1 MTTHH
6 GWSGLPAIR
15 AAVQVPPSA
24 RAGVVIC
31 PPLGQEG
38 VIAYRTLRLLADRL
52 EARGV
57 GSVRYDPSGR
67 GDSGPDADPDA
78 QVRSAVRAAAVLRT
92 TGVSRI
98 VFVGLASSAFVA
110 AAAARDEDA
119 LVLWDA
125 PESGRAWLRRQRALA
140 SITIGPSRVVDDVQ
154 SLIGI
159 DVDPAEAA
167 VLSALRFAPRTAA
180 TAVFV
185 RPGGRPP
192 KALGDVQPVEVPGTA
207 ELLDGTSIH
216 ARIPSDAVDRVVSW
230 IDEHVPAATV
240 RTRPPVL
247 DTVVDLD
254 HGVAERIVHLG
265 PEALFAVETAP
276 ARSADDGPVVVLHN
290 GAAEHR
296 VGATDY
302 QVTLARALAREGA
315 RVVRVDRRGTGESS
329 VVCGQE
335 RDHLFAQEWIDDQ
348 SEIVAALGV
357 PADRLALVGMCAG
370 AWVAG
375 RARAEAPRLVV
386 QISPNDYRRRP
397 AAPGSYSDAV
407 RAVDSPS
414 PARLWLRERYNALV
428 PEELRARIARRDRA
442 GGVVEHV
449 RPLVTNGTDVV
460 LITADEDAELF
471 HRLGG
476 GTALRRWAP
485 GGPGGSV
492 ALVHV
497 PGGDHSLFSPT
508 MRAAVL
514 AEVRSRVAAAFPVH
528 A

>member
-1 MTTHH
+1 MTTFH
-6 GWSGLPAIR
+6 GWSGSPAIR
-15 AAVQVPPSA
+15 AAVQAPRAA

-57 GSVRYDPSGR
+57 ASVRYDPSGR
-67 GDSGPDADPDA
+67 GDSGADPDPDA
-78 QVRSAVRAAAVLRT
+78 QVRSATWAAAVLRT

-98 VFVGLASSAFVA
+98 VFVGLASAGLVAGA
-110 AAAARDEDA
+110 AAGGEDG

-140 SITIGPSRVVDDVQ
+140 SITIGPQRVVDDLE
-154 SLIGI
+154 SLVGL
-159 DVDPAEAA
+159 DLGPAEASA
-167 VLSALRFAPRTAA
+167 LAALRFTPRAGA
-180 TAVFV
+180 TGVFV
-185 RPGGRPP
+185 RPGARAP
-192 KALGDVQPVEVPGTA
+192 KALGDVRSVQVHGTA

-230 IDEHVPAATV
+230 IDGLVPTATTATRPPELDPVLDLDDGVSERIVRLGPDALFGIETVPAA
-240 RTRPPVL
+240 
-247 DTVVDLD
+247 
-254 HGVAERIVHLG
+254 
-265 PEALFAVETAP
+265 AP
-276 ARSADDGPVVVLHN
+276 ADGPVVVLHN

-296 VGATDY
+296 VGASDY
-302 QVTLARALAREGA
+302 QVALARSLARDGA

-329 VVCGQE
+329 VVCGAE

-348 SEIVAALGV
+348 SAVVAALGV
-357 PADRLALVGMCAG
+357 TADRLALVGMCAG

-375 RARAEAPRLVV
+375 RSRAEAPRLVV

-397 AAPGSYSDAV
+397 AAPGDYSDAV
-407 RAVDSPS
+407 RAVDAPS
-414 PARLWLRERYNALV
+414 PARRWVRERYNALV
-428 PEELRARIARRDRA
+428 PAEVRARIARRDRA

-449 RPLVTNGTDVV
+449 RPLVANGTDVV
-460 LITADEDAELF
+460 LIAADDDARLF

-476 GTALRRWAP
+476 GAALRRWAAGET
-485 GGPGGSV
+485 GGTV
-492 ALVHV
+492 TLVHV
-497 PGGDHSLFSPT
+497 PDGDHSLFSPV

-514 AEVRSRVAAAFPVH
+514 AEVRSRVAATFPVH